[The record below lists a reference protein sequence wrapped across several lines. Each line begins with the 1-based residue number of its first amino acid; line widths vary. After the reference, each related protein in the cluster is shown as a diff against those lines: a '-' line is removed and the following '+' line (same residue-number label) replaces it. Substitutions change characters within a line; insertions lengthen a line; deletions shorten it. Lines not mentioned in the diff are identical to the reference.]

1 MRNNAQTRPQ
11 FARLDVGL
19 LHFDDGEI
27 VFKSEID
34 SDVGDSNR
42 FQLIQPIQ
50 QKKITTV
57 KEKSTVLALDD
68 RVVLKVSG
76 IAQRLSCC
84 LAVSRRQ
91 EFSRGLVQ

>member
-1 MRNNAQTRPQ
+1 MSSRIN
-11 FARLDVGL
+11 V
-19 LHFDDGEI
+19 FDDGEI
-27 VFKSEID
+27 AFKPEID
-34 SDVGDSNR
+34 SDVGDSSR

-68 RVVLKVSG
+68 RVVLKVFG

-84 LAVSRRQ
+84 LAVSRGQ
-91 EFSRGLVQ
+91 

>member
-1 MRNNAQTRPQ
+1 MSSRIN
-11 FARLDVGL
+11 F
-19 LHFDDGEI
+19 FDDGEI
-27 VFKSEID
+27 LFESEID
-34 SDVGDSNR
+34 SGGGDSKR

-50 QKKITTV
+50 QKQITTV
-57 KEKSTVLALDD
+57 KEKAASLALND
-68 RVVLKVSG
+68 RVVLKVFG